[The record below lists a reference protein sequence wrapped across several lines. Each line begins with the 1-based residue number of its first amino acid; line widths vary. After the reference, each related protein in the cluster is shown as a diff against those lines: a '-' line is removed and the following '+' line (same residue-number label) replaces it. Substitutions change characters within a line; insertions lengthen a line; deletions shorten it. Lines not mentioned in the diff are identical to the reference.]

1 MRPSAAEALRAAIR
15 RSLPIVVVL
24 ILLGI
29 LAVNAFKQLQGP
41 IYGATAKV
49 YHSPTDLSA
58 ALTNIDPGFVDPER
72 TIETALTLAQSRE
85 PYERAA
91 RRIGANASDLQ
102 GSVVVGGSTTADVI
116 AFTASTDNATK
127 TIRYANSAADAYVN
141 WRSDIQGERIT
152 RAITQIQQQ
161 LQRSPLNRAELQ
173 SQLNRLTVLKTLSE
187 GNAVVVERAAEATK
201 TSPSPVRDSVL
212 GASLGFVIAL
222 LLAGGREAFN
232 TRIRSEADV
241 EEALSKPVL
250 ATIQTLPKR
259 SGIVAAGRHESRWGD
274 TYALLAANLMQ
285 IQGDRSG
292 PTVLAITSSIAGEG
306 KTTTA
311 SNLAVAMAM
320 RGQRVILAE
329 FDLRKPAVGR
339 MFRIPAD
346 SPGIIQLIDGQ
357 TTLPSAAWKVEVNG
371 ARPTGVFAVSPS
383 ISENGGGEGDG
394 DGRTGEGGG
403 WLRVVPA
410 GGMERGARV
419 ARSPRIP
426 ELLRSLG
433 QNADVVILDTPPAL
447 ATVEMA
453 ELSGFVDGVLVV
465 VRHGRVTR
473 RSLVALNRQ
482 SEGWQTDIVG
492 AVLTDSPSEEDE
504 YYYYKS

>member
-1 MRPSAAEALRAAIR
+1 MRPSAAEALKAAIR
-15 RSLPIVVVL
+15 RSLPIVIALVL
-24 ILLGI
+24 VGAIAL
-29 LAVNAFKQLQGP
+29 NAFKQIQGP
-41 IYGATAKV
+41 RYTASAKV
-49 YHSPTDLSA
+49 YHSPTDISSA
-58 ALTNIDPGFVDPER
+58 VTNLDPGFVDPER
-72 TIETALTLAQSRE
+72 TIDTALTLAASRE
-85 PYERAA
+85 PYDRAA
-91 RRIGANASDLQ
+91 RQLREPVGDIRAATA
-102 GSVVVGGSTTADVI
+102 VGGDSSADVI
-116 AFTASTDNATK
+116 AFTSTTGSQDQSR
-127 TIRYANSAADAYVN
+127 RYANAIADAYVD
-141 WRSDIQGERIT
+141 WRADIQT
-152 RAITQIQQQ
+152 AAIDKAIGQIQDQ
-161 LQRSPLNRAELQ
+161 LQRSPDNRAELNR
-173 SQLNRLTVLKTLSE
+173 QLDQLTVLKTLAS
-187 GNAVVVERAAEATK
+187 GNSTVVERASDAPK
-201 TSPSPVRDSVL
+201 TSPAPIRDSLL

-222 LLAGGREAFN
+222 LLAGAREAFN
-232 TRIRSEADV
+232 TRIRSESDV
-241 EEALSKPVL
+241 EEALNKPVL

-259 SGIVAAGRHESRWGD
+259 AGIVAAGRHESRWGD

-285 IQGDRSG
+285 IRGAEREG
-292 PTVLAITSSIAGEG
+292 PTILAVTSSIAGEG

-339 MFRIPAD
+339 MFRIPSD
-346 SPGIIQLIDGQ
+346 SPGIIQLVDGL
-357 TTLPSAAWKVEVNG
+357 TTIPAAAWKVEVNG
-371 ARPTGVFAVSPS
+371 ARPTGVHAVHPS
-383 ISENGGGEGDG
+383 TLDNGSRDVDG
-394 DGRTGEGGG
+394 TG

-426 ELLRSLG
+426 ELLEKLG
-433 QNADVVILDTPPAL
+433 ENADVVILDTPPAL

-453 ELSGFVDGVLVV
+453 ELSSSVDAVLVV

-482 SEGWQTDIVG
+482 AEGWRADIVG